1 MTFRRNRRG
10 LATVLGIVMFI
21 GIAFL
26 IMLTLVTS
34 ASNSNLAMIEA
45 VQHRDKRL
53 KEAIQI
59 TSFQGI
65 DSTTFKYAIENTG
78 SQTVHIVAVYVK
90 SENAS
95 SGAPIGNVT
104 WRATDY
110 WLSVGETL
118 IQEVEIGR
126 QLFMDDV
133 TGDLVTVAT
142 ERGTQATLRCTPATA
157 GGGGS
162 VGPYVKPYSIGI
174 SIIDTPGHSVGTND
188 RFVYYV
194 VARICSDP
202 TPPADALMSPTR
214 LGPDYSFGCHQG
226 WYTVWAHQVV
236 GKGNDWYGPQSL
248 DVNINT
254 PSPQVTFLFKG

>member
-1 MTFRRNRRG
+1 
-10 LATVLGIVMFI
+10 
-21 GIAFL
+21 
-26 IMLTLVTS
+26 
-34 ASNSNLAMIEA
+34 
-45 VQHRDKRL
+45 
-53 KEAIQI
+53 
-59 TSFQGI
+59 
-65 DSTTFKYAIENTG
+65 
-78 SQTVHIVAVYVK
+78 
-90 SENAS
+90 
-95 SGAPIGNVT
+95 VT

-142 ERGTQATLRCTPATA
+142 ERGTQANLRCTPATA

-202 TPPADALMSPTR
+202 T
-214 LGPDYSFGCHQG
+214 HQ
-226 WYTVWAHQVV
+226 Q
-236 GKGNDWYGPQSL
+236 
-248 DVNINT
+248 T
-254 PSPQVTFLFKG
+254 PSCRQPASDQTTPSDATRDGTQSGHTRS